1 MPEEYQALQWTGEQ
15 EYSVYLVVQLVEN
28 FASLISKIND
38 VWYTYCCI
46 IQAINVTSN
55 NTASTLAS
63 LSTAINETEPAD
75 QLQVNFVVVVQV
87 FSSVAAMALVQDALT
102 VEEERQV

>member
-38 VWYTYCCI
+38 VWYMHYCICR
-46 IQAINVTSN
+46 
-55 NTASTLAS
+55 
-63 LSTAINETEPAD
+63 P
-75 QLQVNFVVVVQV
+75 
-87 FSSVAAMALVQDALT
+87 
-102 VEEERQV
+102 

>member
-1 MPEEYQALQWTGEQ
+1 MMYGT
-15 EYSVYLVVQLVEN
+15 
-28 FASLISKIND
+28 
-38 VWYTYCCI
+38 CI
-46 IQAINVTSN
+46 IMCLLILQAINVTSN

-87 FSSVAAMALVQDALT
+87 FSNVAAMALVQDALT

>member
-1 MPEEYQALQWTGEQ
+1 MKLRMCDTHNII
-15 EYSVYLVVQLVEN
+15 VLCL
-28 FASLISKIND
+28 LIL
-38 VWYTYCCI
+38 
-46 IQAINVTSN
+46 QAINVTSN

-63 LSTAINETEPAD
+63 LNMAINETEPAD

-87 FSSVAAMALVQDALT
+87 FSNIAAMALVQDSLT